1 MDDRPLFFIHRLED
15 LRLENFFM
23 TPSNA
28 TGLQSSIFVPPAATP
43 TLTFTPKTS
52 ITSASASSFTILDAN
67 ASVTDGDNKLGAIRV
82 SLGAGTGSLGVV
94 DGNVLKTTGDIGTK
108 LSYSYDSTTKVLSI
122 TDKTT
127 DQSALGADFTD
138 ALKRVGYNAGSTS
151 IGASQAISVNLGRP
165 IYSSDNGHYY
175 EFISYGTTTQN
186 SRSWTSA
193 KTDASS
199 KTFLNLN
206 GYLATVTSAEENKF
220 MNDRIK
226 EEGWIGGESTGVGNA
241 RVWKWVAGP
250 EINQEFWKGNQRSQG
265 GAAVLERYA
274 NWAELE
280 PNNNKG
286 LGDNTPNNENNEP
299 YAHFF
304 KDGKWNDFANNN
316 SFIKGYWVEYSTASG
331 TGDDGLGGTRK
342 TFNVTVA
349 DPNSTGT
356 QDPAALD
363 LVFYN
368 PTNGQISFAFV
379 GADNNIVKA
388 GLGVT
393 EDTPNIIRN
402 GNLAGPT
409 ESGIVYKL
417 LSAEVDVDKDG
428 IKDFIIR
435 NSINGEVAVLFGE
448 NRTTTKRGSA
458 YNRYAFIES
467 SAGQVL
473 TGIQDWTIDFASN
486 KVGANDT
493 AGLLWRNAGSGNA
506 GVTSLVATA
515 DTTKVGGMKVVN
527 TFNGLL
533 VNVGANSGWYC
544 VGDGEFNANLTT
556 REVLWRNSKTNEVV
570 VWSFN
575 AARTVLADAK
585 FVSFGGVAGRVGSEW
600 NVVGIA
606 NVELGGNDEIVWQK
620 GVDVAFWKMVA
631 NNYSSGV
638 VLAVTTANDRLK
650 AIADVDKDGVLDLIG
665 QNDTDGSVGFYTL
678 TSTLG
683 KKADRVTYT
692 LGKAAYK
699 PGKGAG
705 NAGLELVNVAQYD
718 TLASA

>member
-1 MDDRPLFFIHRLED
+1 MYDRPLFFIHRLED

-28 TGLQSSIFVPPAATP
+28 NGSQSSIFVPPATP

-94 DGNVLKTTGDIGTK
+94 DGTVLKTTGDIGTK

-280 PNNNKG
+280 PNNNRG
-286 LGDNTPNNENNEP
+286 LGDNTPGNENNEP

-304 KDGKWNDFANNN
+304 NDGKWNDFADNNN
-316 SFIKGYWVEYSTASG
+316 FIKGYWVEYSTALG
-331 TGDDGLGGTRK
+331 TGDDGLGSTRK
-342 TFNVTVA
+342 TFNVTVT
-349 DPNSTGT
+349 DPNAAGT
-356 QDPAALD
+356 QNPAALD

-368 PTNGQISFAFV
+368 PANGQISFAFV

-388 GLGVT
+388 GLTVT
-393 EDTPNIIRN
+393 DDTPK
-402 GNLAGPT
+402 LAWNKDLTAST
-409 ESGIVYKL
+409 ESGVVQKL
-417 LSAEVDVDKDG
+417 ISSEVDVDRDG
-428 IKDFIIR
+428 IKDFIAR
-435 NSINGEVAVLFGE
+435 NSVNGQIVVLFGE
-448 NRTTTKRGSA
+448 NRTSTQRGYA
-458 YNRYAFIES
+458 YNCYAFVES
-467 SAGQVL
+467 GGQVL
-473 TGIQDWTIDFASN
+473 TGTQDWTIDFASN
-486 KVGANDT
+486 KLGANDT
-493 AGLLWRNAGSGNA
+493 AGLLWRNAGNGLA
-506 GVTSLVATA
+506 GVAGLVATP
-515 DTTKVGGMKVVN
+515 DSTKPGLMKVVH
-527 TFNGLL
+527 TPGAQWL
-533 VNVGANSGWYC
+533 NVGANSGWAAF
-544 VGDGEFNANLTT
+544 GDGEFNADATT
-556 REVLWRNSKTNEVV
+556 REVLWRNSRTNDVT
-570 VWSFN
+570 VWSYKADRSLSSAN
-575 AARTVLADAK
+575 A
-585 FVSFGGVAGRVGSEW
+585 VSFGGGNVKVGAEW
-600 NVVGIA
+600 TVIGVSNVD
-606 NVELGGNDEIVWQK
+606 GGTNDEIVWQK
-620 GVDVAFWKMVA
+620 GTDVSIWKMTA
-631 NNYSSGV
+631 NNVVSGA
-638 VLAVTTANDRLK
+638 LVTVSAGDRLK
-650 AIADVDKDGVLDLIG
+650 DVADIDKDGVLDLIG
-665 QNDTDGSVGFYTL
+665 QNDTDGTVGFYTL

-718 TLASA
+718 TLA